1 MADMKKKISDRFPVD
16 YGDFVLKS
24 SDGMLFHFS
33 RAILAYMSDFF
44 RGMFE
49 LPSSDKTQGT
59 AQEPLLVTE
68 TAVVLEGLLE
78 QIDPKTL
85 KPVFDNDTIID
96 ILEAARKYQVSI
108 VFDRFR
114 QKISSERDLRN
125 SSRQSGLLYSRPL
138 VVLYIALQHE
148 MPEVG
153 RWALRE
159 LMRCSAKLIEE
170 EDVEIAVKSFKY
182 IQRVR
187 RERIQYFQRYI
198 DILAKVSIPHQATNT
213 SRSPV
218 PCTECAT
225 ARAEFLIQLDRAL
238 EREPSLKT
246 FFRLCD
252 AKNATPCTMCGGKRP
267 HFKSEFPTMFSTWF
281 IEIEYL
287 EHSKPA
293 WPIP

>member
-1 MADMKKKISDRFPVD
+1 MKKKISDRFPVN

-24 SDGMLFHFS
+24 SDGVLFHFS

-49 LPSSDKTQGT
+49 LPTPDRTQGT
-59 AQEPLLVTE
+59 ARKPLVVTE

-85 KPVFDNDTIID
+85 KPAFDNDTIID
-96 ILEAARKYQVSI
+96 VLEAARKYQVSI
-108 VFDRFR
+108 VLDRFQ
-114 QKISSERDLRN
+114 QKMNSERDLRN

-138 VVLYIALQHE
+138 VVLHIALQHE

-170 EDVEIAVKSFKY
+170 DDVEIAVKSFKY
-182 IQRVR
+182 IQRLR

-198 DILAKVSIPHQATNT
+198 DALSKVSPSRQATKT
-213 SRSPV
+213 YRPPA
-218 PCTECAT
+218 PCTKCVT
-225 ARAEFLIQLDRAL
+225 ARSGFLIQLDRAL
-238 EREPSLKT
+238 EREPSLNT
-246 FFRLCD
+246 FSRLCD
-252 AKNATPCTMCGGKRP
+252 AKDTTPCTMCGGKIP
-267 HFKSEFPTMFSTWF
+267 HFKSEFPKIFSMWS
-281 IEIEYL
+281 IEIKSL
-287 EHSKPA
+287 EDSKPA